1 MQNQALTD
9 LLRRWLRGETRAS
22 EQSRLERAT
31 QDDPFLA
38 DAWEGFNQNPQ
49 ADHLHNIEAL
59 QSKIAARVQNKQ
71 RKASPVIIWLPRL
84 AAAAAVLLLL
94 TFSWKWLFSPA
105 APEDLAIQIPK
116 TEAEATPQADSTVP
130 EVADV
135 QVNKPKE
142 NTPDVAARR
151 SAPPAPQPLI
161 RSEEE
166 KSKEVENADDG
177 NLALVESTEAKPKA
191 DAVSTE
197 NPNNAARASGNA
209 ADKDLA
215 KVSPPP
221 AATRDVATLKP
232 IPTVGGIVLDDRGQ
246 RALGIPVQRD
256 ANTFAITNRE
266 GSFELPSAAPAE
278 VQVVATDFETQSLR
292 LDNNDEKVVLQR
304 KTKAQ
309 KKSFDASDRR
319 EGVGYP
325 SPIGGFEKFE
335 QYIKDNLEMP
345 FEAKKHMMGGTVTL
359 EFTFEKD
366 GTPTRFNILR
376 GLGFGCDQAAQ
387 HLIENGPQWKNVKPG
402 TWVIYKVVFK

>member
-49 ADHLHNIEAL
+49 TDHLHNIETL
-59 QSKIAARVQNKQ
+59 QAKIAARAQNKQ

-94 TFSWKWLFSPA
+94 TFGWKWLFSPTV
-105 APEDLAIQIPK
+105 PEDLAIQIPK
-116 TEAEATPQADSTVP
+116 TEVESEPEADSTAP
-130 EVADV
+130 EVVDV
-135 QVNKPKE
+135 QVNKSRE
-142 NTPDVAARR
+142 NIPDVAARK
-151 SAPPAPQPLI
+151 SAPPAPLPLI
-161 RSEEE
+161 QPREENA
-166 KSKEVENADDG
+166 KQGENADDG
-177 NLALVESTEAKPKA
+177 NLVAVESNAEKPKA
-191 DAVSTE
+191 DAISTE
-197 NPNNAARASGNA
+197 SPSDVARASGNT

-221 AATRDVATLKP
+221 AATRDVMPLQP
-232 IPTVGGIVLDDRGQ
+232 ISTVGGIVVDDRGQ
-246 RALGIPVQRD
+246 RALGIPVQRG

-266 GSFELPSAAPAE
+266 GSFELPSVAPAE
-278 VQVVATDFETQSLR
+278 VQVVAADFETQSLR
-292 LDNNDEKVVLQR
+292 LDDNDEKVVLQR
-304 KTKAQ
+304 KAKAQ

-319 EGVGYP
+319 EGIGYP

-345 FEAKKHMMGGTVTL
+345 YEAKRHVISGTVTL

-387 HLIENGPQWKNVKPG
+387 HLIENGPKWKNVKPG
-402 TWVIYKVVFK
+402 TWVIYKVVFR